1 MCAATTI
8 AADKSLRLVIRFLY
22 LDNKSQNSVG
32 SLFGSGEAIDRL
44 KQRYLHT
51 VSKSREVMLDV
62 FNILNWFLIEKT
74 ASGRH
79 VSDGSRSLIAL
90 PGVSLG

>member
-1 MCAATTI
+1 MCAATII
-8 AADKSLRLVIRFLY
+8 AADKSLRLVIRFFH
-22 LDNKSQNSVG
+22 LDNKANGVG
-32 SLFGSGEAIDRL
+32 SLFGSEVAIDRL

-51 VSKSREVMLDV
+51 VSTSREVMLDL
-62 FNILNWFLIEKT
+62 FNFLNWILIEKV
-74 ASGRH
+74 ASDSH